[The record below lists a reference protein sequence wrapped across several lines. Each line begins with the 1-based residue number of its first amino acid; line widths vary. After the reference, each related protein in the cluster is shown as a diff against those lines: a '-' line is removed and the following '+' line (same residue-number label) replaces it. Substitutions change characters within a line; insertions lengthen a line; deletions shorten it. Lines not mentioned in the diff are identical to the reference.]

1 MSNHSNNDFTA
12 KSDAIIYYGVDACPQ
27 CNSNDTETYS
37 YPEGF
42 SELRCHTCGYDSEA
56 EEISALLRYEGT
68 LLEKEHSILP
78 LPTKAI
84 KA

>member
-1 MSNHSNNDFTA
+1 MNNNDDF
-12 KSDAIIYYGVDACPQ
+12 SSMIDAIIYYGVDACPQ
-27 CNSNDTETYS
+27 CNSSDTESYS

-42 SELRCHTCGYDSEA
+42 SELRCHACGYDSEA

-68 LLEKEHSILP
+68 LLEKEHSTLALP
-78 LPTKAI
+78 SKAI

>member
-1 MSNHSNNDFTA
+1 MNNNDDF
-12 KSDAIIYYGVDACPQ
+12 SSPIDAIIYHGVDACPQ

-42 SELRCHTCGYDSEA
+42 SELRCHACGYDSEA

-68 LLEKEHSILP
+68 LLEKKRSILP
-78 LPTKAI
+78 LPSKAI